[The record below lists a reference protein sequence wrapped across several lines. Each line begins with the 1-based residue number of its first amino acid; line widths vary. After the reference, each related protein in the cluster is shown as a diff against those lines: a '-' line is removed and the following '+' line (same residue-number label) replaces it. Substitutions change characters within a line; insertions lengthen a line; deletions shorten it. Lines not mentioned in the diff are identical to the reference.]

1 MPLTA
6 NRILLNIL
14 QSIEAISIP
23 IRLQQY
29 GYTSSDALSAYGVLT
44 GMALPCILFPS
55 AITNAVSTMLLPTV
69 TEIQTS
75 NNWKQLKK
83 LIQKVILYCF
93 LLVFLLYTLSPI
105 RELDWNHL
113 IPQSACRKF
122 LLTLSWICPF
132 LYANSTLI
140 SIINGLGNTT
150 ISFLI
155 NTFGLFI
162 RIIGVIVFI
171 PQIGLNGYLWG
182 LLASQLSV
190 SILSILYLS
199 CHLKNES
206 LQPKANSRFTI
217 IQ

>member
-1 MPLTA
+1 MYSVSIRNYKRCLYDASSYSYRDSNFKQLETA
-6 NRILLNIL
+6 K
-14 QSIEAISIP
+14 ETHP
-23 IRLQQY
+23 K
-29 GYTSSDALSAYGVLT
+29 GYTLLFFSWFFC
-44 GMALPCILFPS
+44 CILF
-55 AITNAVSTMLLPTV
+55 LLFG
-69 TEIQTS
+69 
-75 NNWKQLKK
+75 NWIGTILFHSQLAG
-83 LIQKVILYCF
+83 
-93 LLVFLLYTLSPI
+93 
-105 RELDWNHL
+105 N
-113 IPQSACRKF
+113 F

-199 CHLKNES
+199 CHLKKREF
-206 LQPKANSRFTI
+206 AT
-217 IQ
+217 